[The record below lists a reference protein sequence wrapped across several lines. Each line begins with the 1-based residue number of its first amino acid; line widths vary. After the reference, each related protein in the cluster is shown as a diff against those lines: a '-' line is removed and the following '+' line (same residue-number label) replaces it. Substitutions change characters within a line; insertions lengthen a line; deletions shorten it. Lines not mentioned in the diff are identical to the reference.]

1 VVEGVPLPPVERLP
15 KRLRVVDVAIVAAL
29 LPAAVDEP
37 DRNGHLFKKKI
48 GKVGYSDENIV
59 QEN

>member
-1 VVEGVPLPPVERLP
+1 MVEGVPLPLVERLP

-37 DRNGHLFKKKI
+37 DGNGNLFEKKI
-48 GKVGYSDENIV
+48 GKV
-59 QEN
+59 